1 MSDTIERN
9 SQNQRMAWES
19 IDVPKVLEEF
29 GTSKEGLSQGEAKE
43 RLDQYGEN
51 KLPEAK
57 KKSPFMVFLAQ
68 FHNALIYVLLVAALI
83 TGILQHWVDM
93 GVILGVVIINS
104 VIGFIQEG
112 KAEKA
117 LDSIRKMMSSGA
129 TVVRDGKK
137 KDMDATLLVPGD
149 IVYVKPGDKIPADL
163 RIIDSASLRVEEASL
178 TGEAEEVMKFIEP
191 VEEDAEL
198 GDRTSMAYM
207 GTTVRNGSGMGVVVA
222 TALDTELGKINTMIS
237 TTQDIET
244 PLIQKINQFG
254 KGISVVII
262 VVSIL
267 VFLYGYFLRDIPWAE
282 IFTTVIGIA
291 VAAIPEG
298 LPAIMTITLAIGV
311 QKMARRNAI
320 VRRLPSV
327 ETLGAVTVICSDKTG
342 TLTKN
347 EMTAVSVFTAKS
359 VYRVEGSGYSPE
371 GEILCQQGCD
381 NQWSDFALNRMLES
395 AWLCNDS
402 EINKLDNGE
411 WELTGAP
418 TEGALKVLAMKGDV
432 NKRQWMPDRV
442 YSIPFDSNYKY
453 MATEN
458 FIDGEY
464 YVFVNG
470 APERVM
476 ELCQKQMRE
485 DQEEPL
491 DHSFWEG
498 KIGEGA
504 SQGQRMLGA
513 AYIPLKAKKTHLTHE
528 DLQGQL
534 IFLGVFG
541 LIDPPR
547 EEAIEAV
554 RQCREAGIDVKM
566 ITGDHALTAMSIGKE
581 LGIGDGEVSLV
592 GSQLEDM
599 SDEQLREEVKT
610 CHIFARTSPEHKL
623 RIVKAIQE
631 NGGIC
636 AMTGDGVNDAPA
648 LKRANMGIAMGIKGT
663 EVSKDSSDMVLVDD
677 NFASIV
683 HAVEEGRTIY
693 ANIRKTLLFI
703 LPTNG
708 AEAVGIMLAIFL
720 GFSMPI
726 TAPQILWINM
736 ITAVTLALSLAFEPM
751 EKITMKRPPRDAKE
765 PIISKYFA
773 FRIFVVS
780 IVAGI
785 FTLLSFLY
793 WKEQGADLEY
803 ARTVAVNTLVL
814 CELFYLLNCRQII
827 QPALT
832 KEFFGNRIVF
842 YVILILIFFQLV
854 FTYLPVMNFLFM
866 SVPLDIM
873 GWSLPLLSG
882 LLIFAM
888 VEIEKAI
895 VRKLGFVKE

>member
-1 MSDTIERN
+1 MSDPIEKKL
-9 SQNQRMAWES
+9 QNQDMAWES
-19 IDVPKVLEEF
+19 VDVITVLEEF
-29 GTSKEGLSQGEAKE
+29 GTSKEGLSQEEAKD
-43 RLDQYGEN
+43 RLVQYGEN
-51 KLPEAK
+51 KLPEGK

-68 FHNALIYVLLVAALI
+68 FHNALIYVLLAAALI
-83 TGILQHWVDM
+83 TGLLRHWVDM
-93 GVILGVVIINS
+93 GVILGVVLINS
-104 VIGFIQEG
+104 LIGFIQEG

-117 LDSIRKMMSSGA
+117 LESIRKMMSSSA
-129 TVVRDGKK
+129 TVIRSGKK
-137 KDMDATLLVPGD
+137 KEINATLLVPGD
-149 IVYVKPGDKIPADL
+149 IVYVKSGDKIPADIRVL
-163 RIIDSASLRVEEASL
+163 DSASLRVEEASL
-178 TGEAEEVMKFIEP
+178 TGEAEEVMKFIQP
-191 VEEDAEL
+191 VEKGSEL

-207 GTTVRNGSGMGVVVA
+207 GTTVRNGSGTGIVVA
-222 TALDTELGKINTMIS
+222 TGLGTELGKINAMIR
-237 TTQDIET
+237 TTQNIET

-254 KGISVVII
+254 KGISVVIVWLSVLI
-262 VVSIL
+262 
-267 VFLYGYFLRDIPWAE
+267 FLYGYFLRNIPLIE
-282 IFTTVIGIA
+282 IFTAVIGIA

-320 VRRLPSV
+320 VRKLPSV
-327 ETLGAVTVICSDKTG
+327 ETLGSVTVICSDKTG

-347 EMTAVSVFTAKS
+347 EMTAVSAFTAKS
-359 VYRVEGSGYSPE
+359 TYRVEGSGYSPM

-381 NQWSDFALNRMLES
+381 NQWSDLALNRMLES

-402 EINKLDNGE
+402 EINKLESGE

-418 TEGALKVLAMKGDV
+418 TEGALKVLAMKGGMD
-432 NKRQWMPDRV
+432 KRQWMPDRV

-464 YVFVNG
+464 FVFVNG
-470 APERVM
+470 APERVIG
-476 ELCQKQMRE
+476 LCRSQMRE
-485 DQEEPL
+485 DREEPL
-491 DHSFWEG
+491 NQKFWEE
-498 KIGEGA
+498 KIKEGA

-513 AYIPLKAKKTHLTHE
+513 AYVPLEAKKTRLTHE
-528 DLQGQL
+528 DLQDQL
-534 IFLGVFG
+534 VFLGVFG

-547 EEAIEAV
+547 EEAVEAV
-554 RQCREAGIDVKM
+554 RQCKDAGIDVKM

-581 LGIGDGEVSLV
+581 LGIGDGKTSLV
-592 GSQLEDM
+592 GSQLEEM
-599 SDEQLREEVKT
+599 SDQQLREEVKS
-610 CHIFARTSPEHKL
+610 CHVFARTSPEHKL

-663 EVSKDSSDMVLVDD
+663 EVSKDASDMVLVDD

-708 AEAVGIMLAIFL
+708 AEAVGIVLAIFL
-720 GFSMPI
+720 GFSLPI
-726 TAPQILWINM
+726 TPPQILWINM
-736 ITAVTLALSLAFEPM
+736 ITAVTLGLSLAFEPM
-751 EKITMKRPPRDAKE
+751 EKITMKRPPRDPKE

-780 IVAGI
+780 IAVGL
-785 FTLLSFLY
+785 FTLGSFLY
-793 WKEQGADLEY
+793 WKDQGADLEY

-814 CELFYLLNCRQII
+814 CELFYLLNCRQIT

-832 KEFFGNRIVF
+832 REFFGNRIVF
-842 YVILILIFFQLV
+842 YVILILAFFQLV
-854 FTYLPVMNFLFM
+854 FTYLPVMNFLFR
-866 SVPLDIM
+866 SVPLDVP
-873 GWSLPLLSG
+873 GWGLPVLSG
-882 LLIFAM
+882 IFIFVL

-895 VRKLGFVKE
+895 VGKLGIVKE